1 MSQRDSHPPSY
12 REEDDLPMTDL
23 HEQRAR
29 VAGLFDQL
37 APGYDQGGVPWFGP
51 IASRLVELLAPRPG
65 ERAADI
71 GAGRGAATFP
81 LLDAVGPDGHVTA
94 VDLSPAMGEHLRADA
109 ATRGVGNLDVHTGD
123 VSDAGLEPGSF
134 DVVTASLVLFFDP
147 DPGITLRSWVGLV
160 RPGSGRIGITTF
172 GPVDPAWQR
181 AEAAVLRHAPATML
195 DPRTSGTR
203 GPFASTRTM
212 AALLAEA
219 GAVAV
224 ESHDEPLEVVL
235 PDARAWQAWT
245 MTLGMRQVWEAVPA
259 TDRDRVLAAAAESLE
274 ADRADDGLLHLT
286 QQVRYT
292 TGRVA

>member
-1 MSQRDSHPPSY
+1 
-12 REEDDLPMTDL
+12 MTDL

-37 APGYDQGGVPWFGP
+37 APGHDQGGVPWFGP

-65 ERAADI
+65 ERAADV

-109 ATRGVGNLDVHTGD
+109 ATRGVGNLDVHMGD
-123 VSDAGLEPGSF
+123 VSGAGLEPGSF
-134 DVVTASLVLFFDP
+134 DVVTASLVLFLDPDP
-147 DPGITLRSWVGLV
+147 DPGSTLRSWVGLG
-160 RPGSGRIGITTF
+160 RPGSGRIG
-172 GPVDPAWQR
+172 
-181 AEAAVLRHAPATML
+181 
-195 DPRTSGTR
+195 
-203 GPFASTRTM
+203 
-212 AALLAEA
+212 
-219 GAVAV
+219 
-224 ESHDEPLEVVL
+224 
-235 PDARAWQAWT
+235 
-245 MTLGMRQVWEAVPA
+245 
-259 TDRDRVLAAAAESLE
+259 ESLA